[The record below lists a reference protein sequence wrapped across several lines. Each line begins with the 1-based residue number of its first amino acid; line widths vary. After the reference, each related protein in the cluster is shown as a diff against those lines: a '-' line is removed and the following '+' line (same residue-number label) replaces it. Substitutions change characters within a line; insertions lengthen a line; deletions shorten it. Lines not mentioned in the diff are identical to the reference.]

1 MPKTLFDWKSKSRK
15 VSYMCMICGKKYG
28 TKQEAHTCEWA
39 DKHGATRHANGIK
52 KQSKERRKENENNI
66 SDQLEGRSCKDND
79 FDQSVNIAGGS
90 VGKTCSSDRQ

>member
-66 SDQLEGRSCKDND
+66 SDQLEGRSCKDKEFFKAKN
-79 FDQSVNIAGGS
+79 Q
-90 VGKTCSSDRQ
+90 